1 MNRLNQLSK
10 IATALVALTLIVGC
24 ASTPK
29 QLTAPSPDD
38 PWESTNRSI
47 YAFNQTV
54 DRALLRPVAQTY
66 DRITPKPA
74 KAGISN
80 FFDNLASP
88 WITGNLFLQGRFSD
102 GSEQFG
108 RFLVNTVYGVGGLF
122 DVATQNNLPDY
133 NTDLGVTLAYWGW
146 KDSRFVMLP
155 IFGPATVRDGVGQ
168 ITEMTIDPVD
178 QAFRDRTGPG
188 VIVLDVVQARAGFLG
203 LDQTLEDAYDPYAFV
218 RDGWLQRR
226 NFQIF
231 GEEAGMPDYDAFLE
245 DDLEDIPEDMP

>member
-1 MNRLNQLSK
+1 MNRFHHLLKAALSF
-10 IATALVALTLIVGC
+10 AALILVVGC
-24 ASTPK
+24 ASAPK

-54 DRALLRPVAQTY
+54 DRTVLRPVAQTY

-88 WITGNLFLQGRFSD
+88 WITGNLFLQGRFAA

-108 RFLVNTVYGVGGLF
+108 RFLINTVYGVGGVF
-122 DVATQNNLPDY
+122 DIAAQNNLPDY
-133 NTDLGVTLAYWGW
+133 DTDLGVTLAYWGW
-146 KDSRFVMLP
+146 KDSRFIMLP
-155 IFGPATVRDGVGQ
+155 IFGPATIRDGVGR
-168 ITEMTIDPVD
+168 ITEMVVDPVD

-188 VIVLDVVQARAGFLG
+188 AIALDVVQSRAGFLS
-203 LDQTLEDAYDPYAFV
+203 LDQTLEEAYDSYAFV

-245 DDLEDIPEDMP
+245 DDFEDIPEEAP